1 MYEEAS
7 AVPLIIA
14 GPYIKP
20 KVEAAP
26 VSLIDI
32 YPTILDIKKVET
44 KHPNPKHAKSL
55 ISTVLKPD
63 MKRAILSE
71 FHDYGAQTGMF
82 MLRKENWKLILYPG
96 FQSQLFNLAVD
107 PNEIDDLAG
116 DETYA
121 EKISELYSEILKIAD
136 PKEINKNA
144 FKDQESMIKLLGGRE
159 AILAAENFD
168 HTPVEAG

>member
-1 MYEEAS
+1 MVMYEEAS

-14 GPYIKP
+14 GPDIKP
-20 KVEAAP
+20 KVEKAP

-32 YPTILDIKKVET
+32 YPTMLDIAKAKT
-44 KHPNPKHAKSL
+44 KYPTPKHAKSL
-55 ISTVLKPD
+55 ISTALKPD

-82 MLRKENWKLILYPG
+82 MLRKEKWKLILYPG
-96 FQSQLFNLAVD
+96 FQSQLFNLSVD

-116 DETYA
+116 DKSYA
-121 EKISELYSEILKIAD
+121 EKISELKSEILKIAD
-136 PKEINKNA
+136 PKKINKNA
-144 FKDQESMIKLLGGRE
+144 FKDQEAMIRRLGGRE

-168 HTPVEAG
+168 HTPV